1 MITKNEIVEWLIA
14 NETLV
19 CEIVEKTN
27 SRIIMRSI
35 EFHDELKEQEFEEHK
50 RQIVEEASKRLAIH
64 SETFEDNIDN
74 EQLKI
79 YINRLRNK

>member
-19 CEIVEKTN
+19 HEIVEKTN

-74 EQLKI
+74 EQLKS